1 MPLFNVVFEV
11 AGFADDAD
19 IDGREMTEQEM
30 FGFTAQSRS
39 ENLFPANVQAIAK
52 AYMCVDDAQ
61 GDSDIRCF
69 ANITLVVSADSARA
83 AEKMVM
89 PLGLLT
95 QLVDF
100 MTSMEP
106 SVTFTIDGDW
116 SLDEVTEEIST
127 SVS

>member
-19 IDGREMTEQEM
+19 IDSREMTEQEM
-30 FGFTAQSRS
+30 LGFTAQSRS
-39 ENLFPANVQAIAK
+39 ENLFPANAQAIAK
-52 AYMCVDDAQ
+52 AYMSVDDAQ